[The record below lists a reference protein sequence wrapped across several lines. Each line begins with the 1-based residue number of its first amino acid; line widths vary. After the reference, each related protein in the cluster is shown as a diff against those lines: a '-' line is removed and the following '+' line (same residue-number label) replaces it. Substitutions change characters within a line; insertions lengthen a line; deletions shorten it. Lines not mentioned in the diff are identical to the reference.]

1 MEATQVS
8 TDEWIDKQNVVY
20 TYNGLVFCV
29 KKEGSSGTYCNTDE
43 IWGHHAKYKK
53 SVTKKH
59 ILCEEPRVVKFIETV
74 SRMEFPGVGE
84 EGRMKNYCLM
94 DTESQFYKMKR
105 VLEIDGDDGYT
116 IWIGLNRTVH
126 LKMVKMV

>member
-1 MEATQVS
+1 
-8 TDEWIDKQNVVY
+8 
-20 TYNGLVFCV
+20 
-29 KKEGSSGTYCNTDE
+29 
-43 IWGHHAKYKK
+43 
-53 SVTKKH
+53 
-59 ILCEEPRVVKFIETV
+59 
-74 SRMEFPGVGE
+74 MEFPGVGE

>member
-1 MEATQVS
+1 MWVRESPAG
-8 TDEWIDKQNVVY
+8 DGNE
-20 TYNGLVFCV
+20 GLYLILSVFTADLKV
-29 KKEGSSGTYCNTDE
+29 GN
-43 IWGHHAKYKK
+43 IFKK

-94 DTESQFYKMKR
+94 DTEFEFFKMK
-105 VLEIDGDDGYT
+105 
-116 IWIGLNRTVH
+116 
-126 LKMVKMV
+126 KS